1 MPVLWPDAQGGKP
14 RTPSVTITYYYRKPS
29 ALYSIERVFET
40 IRHAMPASVVTRSVY
55 CRYRRGLAG
64 LLYNMAEARARQSE
78 INHITGDIHYL
89 AMALDRRRTLLTIC
103 DCVTLT
109 HLRGWRREL
118 ARLIWYEWPT
128 RCAAAVTVIS
138 ERTKAEL
145 MSCTS
150 CPESRITVV
159 PVPLPPEFRPC
170 RKPFSEKEPQLL
182 QVGTRENKN
191 VENVARALAGL
202 ECHLTIVGRLSDQQV
217 SLLESNRIRYTALAD
232 LSDSEMLDAYR
243 KTDIVLFCSTY
254 EGFGMPII
262 EANGIGRPVI
272 ASDIDPL
279 RDTAGGAACLVNPY
293 EVESIRAGVRRVIDD
308 AEYREE
314 LIARGFANASRFDA
328 AAIAKRYADLYE
340 RLLTR

>member
-1 MPVLWPDAQGGKP
+1 
-14 RTPSVTITYYYRKPS
+14 VTVTYYYRKPS
-29 ALYSIERVFET
+29 GLYSIERVFQT
-40 IRHAMPASVVTRSVY
+40 VRRAMPDSVVMRSVY

-64 LLYNMAEARARQSE
+64 LLYNMVEARTRQSD

-89 AMALDRRRTLLTIC
+89 AIALDRQRTLLTIH
-103 DCVTLT
+103 DCVTLQ

-118 ARLIWYEWPT
+118 ARLMWYEWPT
-128 RCAAAVTVIS
+128 RCAGAVTVDS

-145 MSCTS
+145 LSCTS

-159 PVPLPPEFRPC
+159 PVPLSPEFRPS
-170 RKPFSEKEPQLL
+170 RKAFSENEPQLL

-202 ECHLTIVGRLSDQQV
+202 QCHLTIVGRLSGQQV
-217 SLLESNRIRYTALAD
+217 SVLESNGIHYTALAD
-232 LSDSEMLDAYR
+232 LSDPEVLEAYR

-262 EANGIGRPVI
+262 EANGIGRPVVT
-272 ASDIDPL
+272 SDIDPL

-293 EVESIRAGVRRVIDD
+293 EVESIRTGIRRVIDD

-314 LIARGFANASRFDA
+314 LITRGFANAARFDA
-328 AAIAKRYADLYE
+328 AAIAKRYAELYE
-340 RLLTR
+340 RLLT